1 MLIPVAFMC
10 GVAVSVMD
18 VVHMVSVGDGDMPT
32 VGAMLVIVGF
42 MSLVLIIFTF
52 IPVTVVLLVDMSIMD
67 VVHVISV
74 RDRDVPTV
82 RAMLVIV
89 VFVGKARLRH
99 VLLSFF

>member
-1 MLIPVAFMC
+1 MC

-18 VVHMVSVGDGDMPT
+18 VVHVVSVGDGDMPT
-32 VGAMLVIVGF
+32 VGAMLVIVGVV
-42 MSLVLIIFTF
+42 SLVLIIFTF

-82 RAMLVIV
+82 RAVLVIV